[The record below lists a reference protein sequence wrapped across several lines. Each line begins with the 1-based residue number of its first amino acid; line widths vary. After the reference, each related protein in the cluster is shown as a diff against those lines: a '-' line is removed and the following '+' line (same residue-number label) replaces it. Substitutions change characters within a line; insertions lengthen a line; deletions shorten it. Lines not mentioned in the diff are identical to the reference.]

1 MVWYFRASPRHV
13 WANVGPDRLRR
24 SQSPPALFALNPPP
38 LSNRDESVVSV
49 TDERKDALEN
59 WLSAQASF
67 GSARLETASEDASF
81 RRYFRLS
88 EGGRSWIVM
97 DAPPDLEPCEPFVR
111 IGERML
117 ETGANVPKI
126 IARDL
131 EQGFLVLS
139 DFGDVHYQDVLDGP
153 DREELYDLAITEIL
167 KFQDGLADFADSLPE
182 FDRAWQG
189 KELGIFRE
197 WCLPGIDQAHYEQA
211 VAPLVSPSEAIPNSF
226 GRRDFHVDNDEDWIE
241 EEVSSF
247 QQALEQ
253 GSSSMPEMSDEDFL
267 RWFDLTGLQRHLK
280 CIGIFH
286 RLKVRDG
293 KDAYLADVPRV
304 RGYVETV
311 LERYPELSAI
321 ADLYGQAE
329 LLA

>member
-1 MVWYFRASPRHV
+1 M
-13 WANVGPDRLRR
+13 
-24 SQSPPALFALNPPP
+24 
-38 LSNRDESVVSV
+38 VSV
-49 TDERKDALEN
+49 TDERKDALEY

-117 ETGANVPKI
+117 ETGVNVPKI

-167 KFQDGLADFADSLPE
+167 KFQDGLAGFADSLPE

-211 VAPLVSPSEAIPNSF
+211 VAPLLSAIEEIPKSF
-226 GRRDFHVDNDEDWIE
+226 MHRDFHCRNLLLPSPEKIGVIDFQGAMLGPVTYDLVSLLRDCYVDNDEDWIE

-286 RLKVRDG
+286 RLKVRDA
-293 KDAYLADVPRV
+293 KDGYLSDVPRV